1 MFATLAQA
9 QTAQGAAEPSL
20 WFNMLIIGG
29 FVALFY
35 FIAIR
40 PQRKRQMEHQAL
52 VQALKKGDEVV
63 LSGGLLGSIT
73 AIDDS
78 YICLRCGDGERAAEL
93 RFQRH
98 AVQAVLPRGTLK
110 QVL

>member
-1 MFATLAQA
+1 MFATIAQA
-9 QTAQGAAEPSL
+9 QSAQAAPEPNL

-29 FVALFY
+29 FVVLFY
-35 FIAIR
+35 VIAIR

-63 LSGGLLGSIT
+63 LSGGLLGSIV
-73 AIDDS
+73 ALDDS
-78 YICLRCGDGERAAEL
+78 YISVRCGDGDKAAEL

-98 AVQAVLPRGTLK
+98 AVQAVLPKGTLK